1 MCWNWRAQKVVGPDS
16 RWSEVLPSSIVNLQH
31 YLQHRRFY
39 EVVIAIAVVLLIT
52 TTGATTEIIDNLR
65 DGAAS
70 NWRAAWA
77 KELSSGFSVLV
88 LLPLIA
94 LFLRRM
100 NLNYSNLY
108 SRAVWLVPGFVVFSL
123 LHIGMFTL
131 IRMVVWASA
140 GETYRFGSLG
150 WSLLYEMRKDLLVYV
165 GIVSFLS
172 GYQFILNRLQ
182 GEARFLA
189 AGSAQSSTSPQDKGV
204 YRRQFLVKMLN
215 KEYLVRVEEIDWVES
230 ASNYVLMHCGERSY
244 PMRGTLSG
252 LADELNEAQ
261 FIRVHRTAI
270 VNLKRVESL
279 NETGDLRAQLT
290 SGDLVPISRTYLPDL
305 KKALTAV

>member
-1 MCWNWRAQKVVGPDS
+1 
-16 RWSEVLPSSIVNLQH
+16 
-31 YLQHRRFY
+31 
-39 EVVIAIAVVLLIT
+39 
-52 TTGATTEIIDNLR
+52 
-65 DGAAS
+65 
-70 NWRAAWA
+70 
-77 KELSSGFSVLV
+77 
-88 LLPLIA
+88 
-94 LFLRRM
+94 
-100 NLNYSNLY
+100 
-108 SRAVWLVPGFVVFSL
+108 
-123 LHIGMFTL
+123 
-131 IRMVVWASA
+131 
-140 GETYRFGSLG
+140 
-150 WSLLYEMRKDLLVYV
+150 
-165 GIVSFLS
+165 
-172 GYQFILNRLQ
+172 
-182 GEARFLA
+182 
-189 AGSAQSSTSPQDKGV
+189 
-204 YRRQFLVKMLN
+204 MLN